1 MLLIAAFT
9 VIIQAIF
16 IFHVFRSGRPY
27 WWAFIILSFPLLGS
41 VIYYLVEVFPNSR
54 EHRDVRRV
62 GHKLAR
68 VLQPDAEMKR
78 RIEDMEICGSVDNKA
93 ALAEECLARGFS
105 HDAVR
110 LYRSCLNGVHA
121 NDPVLIHGLVRACV
135 ENGAHEEALAHV
147 RQLAELY
154 PLYKPGEVR
163 LLKARALEAKG
174 DTHDALNEY
183 ESLVPVFTG
192 LEARARYGLLL
203 QQAGHTRQAQDVF
216 NDLLAHAKRFKIT
229 LEAERDWIRLA
240 RQNVSR

>member
-1 MLLIAAFT
+1 MPAIVAIT
-9 VIIQAIF
+9 VIIQAFF
-16 IFHVFRSGRPY
+16 IFHVFRTGRPY
-27 WWAFIILSFPLLGS
+27 WWAFIILSFPVLGS

-54 EHRDVRRV
+54 EHRDVRRM
-62 GHKLAR
+62 GRKLAR
-68 VLQPDAEMKR
+68 ALQPDAEMQR

-110 LYRSCLNGVHA
+110 LYRSCLDGVHA
-121 NDPVLIHGLVRACV
+121 NDPALIYGLARACV
-135 ENGAHEEALAHV
+135 ENGAHEEALAQIG
-147 RQLAELY
+147 RLAELH
-154 PLYKPGEVR
+154 PAYKPNEVR

-174 DTHDALNEY
+174 DTHDALAEY
-183 ESLVPVFTG
+183 ENLIPVFAG

-216 NDLLAHAKRFKIT
+216 SDLLAHARRFNIT
-229 LEAERDWIRLA
+229 LESEQDWIRLA